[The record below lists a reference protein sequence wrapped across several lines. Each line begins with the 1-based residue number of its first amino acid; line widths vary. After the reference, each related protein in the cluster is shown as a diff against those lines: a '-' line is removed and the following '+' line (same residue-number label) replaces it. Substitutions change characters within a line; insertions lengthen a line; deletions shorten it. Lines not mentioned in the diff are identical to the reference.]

1 LNSTIVAL
9 SRLRAGFIVLVVL
22 AAAGCGGND
31 ADGPIELVFGHV
43 SAPGSLFAESAE
55 EFARRANARL
65 GDRATVV
72 VYGSSQLG
80 TDEVLMQKLL
90 LGTVDFA
97 LPSSILSST
106 IPEFGLF
113 EMPYLVRDR
122 AHMQRIEEAIFWPE
136 LAPRMNERGYG
147 VLAVWENG
155 FRHVTNNTRPIY
167 TPADLE
173 GIKLRTP
180 RSIWRVRMF
189 QAFGANPTP
198 LAFSELF
205 VALQTGVMDGQE
217 NPLTQIVASRLH
229 EVQSYLSLT
238 QHVYTPAY
246 VTVGLNH
253 WNRLP
258 ADVREILT
266 ATAREV
272 QAFVYE
278 TAARMDAELL
288 DEIRAAGVEV
298 NEPVYDSFTA
308 ASNAVYDEYAAA
320 VDGARD
326 MLDLARRLA
335 AE

>member
-1 LNSTIVAL
+1 L
-9 SRLRAGFIVLVVL
+9 L
-22 AAAGCGGND
+22 ATGCGGGG
-31 ADGPIELVFGHV
+31 AEPDGPIELVFGHV

-55 EFARRANARL
+55 EFARRANERL

-80 TDEVLMQKLL
+80 TDEVLLQKLL

-122 AHMQRIEEAIFWPE
+122 EHMQRIEEEIFWPE
-136 LAPRMNERGYG
+136 LAPLMNERGYG

-155 FRHVTNNTRPIY
+155 FRHVSNNARPID

-180 RSIWRVRMF
+180 RGLWRVRMF
-189 QAFGANPTP
+189 QAFGANPAP

-266 ATAREV
+266 ATARET

-288 DEIRAAGVEV
+288 EEIRAAGVAI
-298 NEPVYDSFTA
+298 NEPSYDSFTD
-308 ASNAVYDEYAAA
+308 ASNAVYDEFAAA
-320 VDGARD
+320 VDGARAL
-326 MLDLARRLA
+326 LDHAQRLA
-335 AE
+335 DE

>member
-1 LNSTIVAL
+1 MIREWRLPAIVATL
-9 SRLRAGFIVLVVL
+9 LL
-22 AAAGCGGND
+22 AGCGGGTP
-31 ADGPIELVFGHV
+31 DGPIELVFGHV
-43 SAPGSLFAESAE
+43 SAPGSLFAESAG
-55 EFARRANARL
+55 EFARRANERL

-80 TDEVLMQKLL
+80 NDEVLLQKLL
-90 LGTVDFA
+90 LGSVDFA

-113 EMPYLVRDR
+113 EMPYLIRDR
-122 AHMQRIEEAIFWPE
+122 AHMQRVEEEIFWPQ
-136 LAPRMNERGYG
+136 LAPLMNARGYG

-155 FRHVTNNTRPIY
+155 FRHVTTNVRPINE
-167 TPADLE
+167 PADLD

-198 LAFSELF
+198 MAFSELF

-229 EVQSYLSLT
+229 EVQAYLSLT

-246 VTVGLNH
+246 VTVGLNR
-253 WNRLP
+253 WNSLP
-258 ADVREILT
+258 EDVRTILSD
-266 ATAREV
+266 TAREM

-278 TAARMDAELL
+278 TAERMDAQFVEQ
-288 DEIRAAGVEV
+288 IRAAGVAV
-298 NEPVYDSFTA
+298 NEPAYQSFEA
-308 ASNAVYDEYAAA
+308 ASTAIYDEYAAS
-320 VDGARD
+320 VDGAREL
-326 MLDLARRLA
+326 LDHALRLA
-335 AE
+335 ED

>member
-1 LNSTIVAL
+1 MIRHWRLPAMVAAL
-9 SRLRAGFIVLVVL
+9 LL
-22 AAAGCGGND
+22 AGCGGGS
-31 ADGPIELVFGHV
+31 APDGPIELIFGHV

-55 EFARRANARL
+55 EFARRANERL
-65 GDRATVV
+65 GNRATVV

-80 TDEVLMQKLL
+80 TDEVLLQKLL
-90 LGTVDFA
+90 LGSVDFA

-113 EMPYLVRDR
+113 EMPYLIRDR
-122 AHMQRIEEAIFWPE
+122 AHMQRVEEEIFWPQLE
-136 LAPRMNERGYG
+136 PLMNARGYG

-155 FRHVTNNTRPIY
+155 FRHVTTNVRPINE
-167 TPADLE
+167 PADLD

-198 LAFSELF
+198 MAFSELF

-229 EVQSYLSLT
+229 EVQAYLSLT

-246 VTVGLNH
+246 VTVGLNR
-253 WNRLP
+253 WNALP
-258 ADVREILT
+258 EDVRRILSD
-266 ATAREV
+266 TAREM

-278 TAARMDAELL
+278 TAERMDAEFIE
-288 DEIRAAGVEV
+288 EIRAAGVAI
-298 NEPVYDSFTA
+298 NEPVYQSFEA
-308 ASNAVYDEYAAA
+308 ASNAIYDEYAAS
-320 VDGARD
+320 VDGAREL
-326 MLDLARRLA
+326 LDHALRLA
-335 AE
+335 ED